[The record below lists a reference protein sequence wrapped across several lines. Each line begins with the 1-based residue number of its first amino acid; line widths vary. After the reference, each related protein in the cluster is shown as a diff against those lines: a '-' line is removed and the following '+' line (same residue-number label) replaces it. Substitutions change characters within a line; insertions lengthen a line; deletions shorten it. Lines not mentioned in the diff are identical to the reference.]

1 MKSGRD
7 DRCVAPRRMLL
18 QWHITERCNLRCGH
32 CYQDRF
38 EGPELSAREMIGV
51 VNQFQDLLTTQAART
66 TVGAPPDWSR
76 KGVNTPSRP
85 LRGWINV
92 TGGEPFLRP
101 DCLDL
106 LEFLSL
112 ERDWLG
118 FGVLTNGTLI
128 DNRLARY
135 LAYLRPGF
143 VQVSLDGVENTH
155 DAARGPG
162 SFKRAVAGIRR
173 LCRAGVRTMI
183 SFTAR
188 SGNWSEFS
196 EVVRL
201 GRRLGVAKVWTDRFL
216 PFGGGS
222 NWSDQTLS
230 PSETRAY
237 VRLVARTRR
246 SNARRPFS
254 ATTVDA
260 RRGLQFLGTRG
271 PAYACAAGD
280 RLVTVLSDGG
290 LAPCRRLPIR
300 IGNLLETPLKTLY
313 AHSPV
318 LRDLRDPDRVP
329 GACRGCRHVR
339 TCRGG
344 LRCLAYALTNDPFA
358 PDPGCWL
365 AAGG

>member
-1 MKSGRD
+1 VSTGRD
-7 DRCVAPRRMLL
+7 RHHVAPGRMLL

-38 EGPELSAREMIGV
+38 EGPELSARQLIGV
-51 VNQFQDLLTTQAART
+51 VDQFRDLVLART
-66 TVGAPPDWSR
+66 SADAPPGPPPGDRSC
-76 KGVNTPSRP
+76 RP
-85 LRGWINV
+85 VRGWINV

-101 DCLDL
+101 DCLLEL
-106 LEFLSL
+106 LSR

-128 DNRLARY
+128 DDRLARY
-135 LAYLRPGF
+135 LAELGPGF
-143 VQVSLDGVENTH
+143 VQVSLDGVEATH

-162 SFKRAVAGIRR
+162 SFRRAVAGIRR
-173 LCRAGVRTMI
+173 LGRAGVRTMI

-188 SGNWSEFS
+188 RDNWPEFS
-196 EVVRL
+196 KVVRL

-216 PFGGGS
+216 PFGGGAD
-222 NWSDQTLS
+222 WSHKTLA
-230 PSETRAY
+230 PAETRDY
-237 VRLVARTRR
+237 VRLVARARR
-246 SNARRPFS
+246 NSARRPFS
-254 ATTVDA
+254 ATTVEA

-280 RLVTVLSDGG
+280 RLVTVLADGG
-290 LAPCRRLPIR
+290 LTPCRRLPIL
-300 IGNLLETPLKTLY
+300 IGNVLETPLLSLY

-318 LRDLRDPDRVP
+318 LADLRDPDRVP
-329 GACRGCRHVR
+329 AACRDCPHVT

-344 LRCLAYALTNDPFA
+344 LRCLAYAVTNDPFA